1 MKCELIGK
9 NDYLNPLETI
19 LTNRG
24 IEDIQS
30 FLNVS
35 EKNVVHWSKLK
46 NINEAVECFLQ
57 HIKKDSKVFVQ
68 VDSDP

>member
-1 MKCELIGK
+1 MKFELIGK
-9 NDYLNPLETI
+9 NNYLKPIETV

-30 FLNVS
+30 FLSVS
-35 EKNVVHWSKLK
+35 QKDTIHWSKLK
-46 NINEAVECFLQ
+46 NINEAVDCLLQ
-57 HIKKDSKVFVQ
+57 HIKKESKVFVQ